1 MGLIT
6 NILFPVD
13 FSSSCVAMAAYVK
26 RAATLLGAKV
36 SLAFA
41 AAVSFNT
48 SATPSR
54 MRASS
59 IQPTRHSR
67 HCLTAIRNSR
77 TAH

>member
-41 AAVSFNT
+41 AAVRSSEMLFVLAGLT
-48 SATPSR
+48 TRAFAKVSR
-54 MRASS
+54 RY
-59 IQPTRHSR
+59 
-67 HCLTAIRNSR
+67 
-77 TAH
+77 